1 MLSTTVMSVKR
12 IENERYCFVL
22 HLKVTLANL
31 SMCLEKV
38 KRRVGRLSRTRLKS
52 ESLISNR
59 FFAGLEK
66 RYTISHIPF
75 SQNASDHQPSAEEA
89 AQLPQNINL
98 EIPKEKP
105 QTRSEEVR
113 ELFRQNMH
121 LLAK

>member
-1 MLSTTVMSVKR
+1 MFRKGQAACR
-12 IENERYCFVL
+12 
-22 HLKVTLANL
+22 
-31 SMCLEKV
+31 
-38 KRRVGRLSRTRLKS
+38 GRLSRTRLKS

-59 FFAGLEK
+59 LFLLEK
-66 RYTISHIPF
+66 RYTISHIPTIF

-105 QTRSEEVR
+105 QTRSDEVR